1 MRLDIAAHRGLSQR
15 VCPNISLSSALIGS
29 PLRVLIFPNHER
41 GDAAPGTARGRGMDT
56 QAERGIAAHRS
67 ARSDRRTNLAP
78 VARDDSRYRVERQI
92 GYLLRRAHQ
101 RASAIFQEQI
111 GDPNITPTQFSS
123 LVKLHEDGEVSQN
136 RLGRLVGM
144 DKATTQGVIRRLK
157 VRNLVSS
164 RADPGDARRTLLRL
178 TGDGELLV
186 QRLMAAGPRVT
197 TETLKP
203 LSPDEQSQLVDL
215 LARIA

>member
-1 MRLDIAAHRGLSQR
+1 
-15 VCPNISLSSALIGS
+15 
-29 PLRVLIFPNHER
+29 
-41 GDAAPGTARGRGMDT
+41 MDT
-56 QAERGIAAHRS
+56 QADRGTAAHRS
-67 ARSDRRTNLAP
+67 GRNDRRVTLPPADP
-78 VARDDSRYRVERQI
+78 GEQRYRVERQI

-111 GDPNITPTQFSS
+111 GDPNVTPTQFSS

-136 RLGRLVGM
+136 QLGRLVGM

-157 VRNLVSS
+157 ARNLVSA

-178 TGDGELLV
+178 TGEGDRLV
-186 QRLMAAGPRVT
+186 QRLMTAGPRVT

-203 LSPDEQSQLVDL
+203 LNPDEQRQLVTL

>member
-1 MRLDIAAHRGLSQR
+1 
-15 VCPNISLSSALIGS
+15 
-29 PLRVLIFPNHER
+29 
-41 GDAAPGTARGRGMDT
+41 MDT
-56 QAERGIAAHRS
+56 QADRAATAHRS
-67 ARSDRRTNLAP
+67 ARDERRM
-78 VARDDSRYRVERQI
+78 ARPPIDLGEQRYRVERQI

-136 RLGRLVGM
+136 QLGRLVGM

-157 VRNLVSS
+157 TRNLVSA

-178 TGDGELLV
+178 TAEGDRLV
-186 QRLMAAGPRVT
+186 QRLMIAGPRVT

-203 LSPDEQSQLVDL
+203 LNPDEQRQLVSL

>member
-1 MRLDIAAHRGLSQR
+1 
-15 VCPNISLSSALIGS
+15 
-29 PLRVLIFPNHER
+29 
-41 GDAAPGTARGRGMDT
+41 
-56 QAERGIAAHRS
+56 
-67 ARSDRRTNLAP
+67 
-78 VARDDSRYRVERQI
+78 VERQI

-123 LVKLHEDGEVSQN
+123 LVKLHEDVEVSQN
-136 RLGRLVGM
+136 QLGRLVGM

-157 VRNLVSS
+157 VRNLVAS
-164 RADPGDARRTLLRL
+164 RADPSDARRTLLRL
-178 TGDGELLV
+178 TGDGDRLV

-203 LSPDEQSQLVDL
+203 LNPDEQRQLVNL

>member
-1 MRLDIAAHRGLSQR
+1 
-15 VCPNISLSSALIGS
+15 
-29 PLRVLIFPNHER
+29 
-41 GDAAPGTARGRGMDT
+41 MDT
-56 QAERGIAAHRS
+56 QTDRGTAAHRS
-67 ARSDRRTNLAP
+67 ARNERRTTLPP
-78 VARDDSRYRVERQI
+78 VACDDSQYRVERQI

-111 GDPNITPTQFSS
+111 GDSNITPTQFSS
-123 LVKLHEDGEVSQN
+123 LVKLHEDVEVSQN
-136 RLGRLVGM
+136 QLGRLVGM

-157 VRNLVSS
+157 ARNLVSS

-178 TGDGELLV
+178 TGDGDRLV
-186 QRLMAAGPRVT
+186 QRLMVAGPRVS

-203 LSPDEQSQLVDL
+203 LNPDEQRLLVSL

>member
-1 MRLDIAAHRGLSQR
+1 
-15 VCPNISLSSALIGS
+15 
-29 PLRVLIFPNHER
+29 
-41 GDAAPGTARGRGMDT
+41 MDT
-56 QAERGIAAHRS
+56 QADRGTTAHRS
-67 ARSDRRTNLAP
+67 ARDERRMMPLP
-78 VARDDSRYRVERQI
+78 VDLGEQRYRVERQI

-136 RLGRLVGM
+136 QLGRLVGM

-157 VRNLVSS
+157 TRNLVSA

-178 TGDGELLV
+178 TGEGDRLV
-186 QRLMAAGPRVT
+186 QRLMIAGPRVT

-203 LSPDEQSQLVDL
+203 LNPDEQRQLVTL

>member
-1 MRLDIAAHRGLSQR
+1 M
-15 VCPNISLSSALIGS
+15 
-29 PLRVLIFPNHER
+29 
-41 GDAAPGTARGRGMDT
+41 ARPPIDLGE
-56 QAERGIAAHRS
+56 Q
-67 ARSDRRTNLAP
+67 
-78 VARDDSRYRVERQI
+78 RYRVERQI

-136 RLGRLVGM
+136 QLGRLVGM

-157 VRNLVSS
+157 TRNLVSA

-178 TGDGELLV
+178 TAEGDRLV
-186 QRLMAAGPRVT
+186 QRLMIAGPRVT

-203 LSPDEQSQLVDL
+203 LNPDEQRQLVSL

>member
-1 MRLDIAAHRGLSQR
+1 
-15 VCPNISLSSALIGS
+15 
-29 PLRVLIFPNHER
+29 
-41 GDAAPGTARGRGMDT
+41 MDT
-56 QAERGIAAHRS
+56 QTDRGTAAHRS
-67 ARSDRRTNLAP
+67 SRNERRTPYPP
-78 VARDDSRYRVERQI
+78 VEFDEARYRVERQI

-123 LVKLHEDGEVSQN
+123 LVKLHEEGELSQN
-136 RLGRLVGM
+136 HLGRLVGM

-157 VRNLVSS
+157 ARNLVSA
-164 RADPGDARRTLLRL
+164 RADPGDARRTRLRL
-178 TGDGELLV
+178 TLEGERLV
-186 QRLMAAGPRVT
+186 QRLMLAGPRVT

-203 LSPDEQSQLVDL
+203 LSAEEQRQLVNL